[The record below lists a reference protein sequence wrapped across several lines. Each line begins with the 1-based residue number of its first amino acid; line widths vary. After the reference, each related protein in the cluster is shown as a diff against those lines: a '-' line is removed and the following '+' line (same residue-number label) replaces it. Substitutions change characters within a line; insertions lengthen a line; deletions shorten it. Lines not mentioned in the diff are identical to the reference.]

1 MKREQGFTI
10 VEVIIAVLVLTIGL
24 LALVTSSALVTRMI
38 ARGQR
43 SAVSS
48 TFAAQRLERL
58 RISGCRSP
66 VGGSEVLYR
75 GAVPV
80 DSLTWRFI
88 AAPLAQAGASGQH
101 YRVVVRSKYM
111 TQIKKWRTD
120 SMETELS
127 CIS

>member
-1 MKREQGFTI
+1 MKQERGFTI

-43 SAVSS
+43 TAVSS

-80 DSLTWRFI
+80 DSLTWRFV
-88 AAPLAQAGASGQH
+88 ASPLAQGGPALH

-127 CIS
+127 CLP